1 MFQRFIILL
10 PIFLFLSFL
19 SVAHAN
25 SLSVKSKTLKN
36 GAHFEPIKCW
46 FDLTSLPSGFKGL
59 SWASGFKVRRI
70 ECGHFFTRKEQGK
83 SFFRLPIVIIR
94 DSLWNNSKNPV
105 LHIAGGPGGSSWL
118 NQKDI
123 SEFWLPYIDK
133 ADWQHDIVLF
143 DARGTGLSKPAL
155 HCDYLFEDSLALLGK
170 DFQPE
175 EEAKSY
181 YNLAQK
187 CYQKL
192 VKNQDQLAALK
203 QLGTPKSADDLED
216 LANLLGIESW
226 HLFGVSYGT
235 RLALEVERRHPDK
248 VASLILDSVYPQE
261 IDGEETLPSLYLD
274 SLEGIINACATDPH
288 CSKHYAHLG
297 NKLHDVLRRLQKKPM
312 TLMLKDGNKPIK
324 FVLTPSRLFSV
335 LFDAGYSIESI
346 VIVPNAI
353 HSLYA
358 GNTDPVRFLA
368 QLSLEL
374 MSDKNFSNP
383 VFMEV
388 QCNENEIKNQKRHV
402 ENIIKKYKNY
412 PVLKRW
418 QLAFFTENV
427 CKSWGAEEVDQSFHR
442 PVDSEKPVLIF
453 AGKFD
458 NVTPSKWGRMLAKR
472 LAKSEYHEF
481 KASGHG
487 VLFDVDCAKKI
498 VRRFLNPEKN
508 YSHDCQSKGRIL
520 WEAPDVKG

>member
-1 MFQRFIILL
+1 MRTILL
-10 PIFLFLSFL
+10 LLLSLFLSCL

-25 SLSVKSKTLKN
+25 SLSAKNKTLKN
-36 GAHFEPIKCW
+36 GAHFELTKCW

-59 SWASGFKVRRI
+59 SWASGLKVRRI
-70 ECGHFFTRKEQGK
+70 ECGYLFTRKEQGK
-83 SFFRLPIVIIR
+83 SYFRLPIVIIR
-94 DSLWNNSKNPV
+94 NSLWKNSKNPV
-105 LHIAGGPGGSSWL
+105 LNIPGGPGSSSWL

-155 HCDYLFEDSLALLGK
+155 HCDHFFEDSVALLGK
-170 DFQPE
+170 NFQPE

-181 YNLAQK
+181 YNLAKK

-192 VKNQDQLAALK
+192 ASKPDKLAALK
-203 QLGTPKSADDLED
+203 QLGTAKSADDLAD
-216 LANLLGIESW
+216 LASLLGVEAW
-226 HLFGVSYGT
+226 HLFGTSYGT

-261 IDGEETLPSLYLD
+261 IDGDETLPDLYLD
-274 SLEGIINACATDPH
+274 SLERIINACSSDSQ
-288 CSKHYAHLG
+288 CSKHYSQLDK
-297 NKLHDVLRRLQKKPM
+297 KLHDILRRLQKKPI
-312 TLMLKDGNKPIK
+312 TLMLKDGNKLVK
-324 FVLTPSRLFSV
+324 YVLTPSRLFSI

-346 VIVPNAI
+346 VVVPNAI
-353 HSLYA
+353 HSLHA
-358 GNTDPVRFLA
+358 GDTDPLRFLA
-368 QLSLEL
+368 QISLEL
-374 MSDKNFSNP
+374 MRDKDFSNP

-388 QCNENEIKNQKRHV
+388 ECNENEIKNQKTHV

-412 PVLKRW
+412 PILKRW
-418 QLAFFTENV
+418 QLASFNEDV
-427 CKSWGAEEVDQSFHR
+427 CKPWGSKEVDSRFHH
-442 PVDSEKPVLIF
+442 PVYSDKPTLIF
-453 AGKFD
+453 AGAFD
-458 NVTPSKWGRMLAKR
+458 NVTPSTWGRQLAKH
-472 LAKSEYHEF
+472 LTKSEYHEF

-508 YSHDCQSKGRIL
+508 YPKDCQSKDRIL
-520 WEAPDVKG
+520 WESPDIK